1 NPMTQST
8 STTSQAGLLLYL
20 CICSHVSTVEAWEL
34 TLLHTNDVHARVEET
49 SNSYGK
55 CTKPPCFAGVAR
67 RFTKIQEI
75 RSREKNVMLLDA
87 GDQFQGTVWFN
98 VYKGAEA
105 AYFMNKLGYDAMA
118 LGNHEFDNNVEGLI
132 KPFLQEVKCTVLSAN
147 IKADDTLAPHI
158 SGLYFPYKIFDV
170 GSQKVGV
177 VGYTSKETPALSQT
191 GPNLVFEDEIDALQP
206 QVDKLITLG
215 VNKII
220 ALGHSGFV
228 TDKEIARRVKGVDV
242 VIGGHSN
249 TFLYNGE
256 KPSSEVPAGPYPVM
270 VKSEDGRDVPVVQA
284 FAFGKYL
291 GYLKVTFD
299 EAGNVVQSTGNP
311 ILLDSSVPEDP
322 SILADVNKWKKALAN
337 YSSQYVGETLVYLNG
352 TFEECRFRE
361 CNLGNL
367 ICDAMVH
374 HNIKYA
380 DELQWNHV
388 SSCIVQGG
396 SIRSSIDERSRNG
409 SITMEDL
416 IAVLPFGG
424 TYDLVQLKGSTLRKA
439 FEHSVRRYGGNTGEF
454 LQVSGFHVEY
464 DMSRPPGE
472 RARSISVLCTNCRV
486 PVYEPLD
493 NSRLYK
499 VVLPSYLVEGGDG
512 FSMIKEE
519 KLKHDSGDM
528 DISVVA
534 SYITERKKVH
544 PAVEGRIKISNSNSG
559 GSGHTILLILIGLV
573 MALCQCWSS

>member
-1 NPMTQST
+1 MGSAQPTLNDGLPLATINRKSAVNVRVNFSVLIQCAVNEKMGVSEPMK
-8 STTSQAGLLLYL
+8 GLLFYL
-20 CICSHVSTVEAWEL
+20 CICSHVSTVDAWEL

-75 RSREKNVMLLDA
+75 RNREKNVMLLDA

-118 LGNHEFDNNVEGLI
+118 LGNHEFDNKVEGLI
-132 KPFLQEVKCTVLSAN
+132 KPFLQEVKFTVLSAN

-170 GSQKVGV
+170 GAQKVGV

-249 TFLYNGE
+249 TFLYTGE
-256 KPSSEVPAGPYPVM
+256 KPSSEVPAGPYPLM

-311 ILLDSSVPEDP
+311 ILLDSSVPRVQP
-322 SILADVNKWKKALAN
+322 GKP
-337 YSSQYVGETLVYLNG
+337 
-352 TFEECRFRE
+352 
-361 CNLGNL
+361 NLRR
-367 ICDAMVH
+367 
-374 HNIKYA
+374 Y
-380 DELQWNHV
+380 
-388 SSCIVQGG
+388 
-396 SIRSSIDERSRNG
+396 G

-493 NSRLYK
+493 DSRLYK

-519 KLKHDSGDM
+519 KLKHDSG
-528 DISVVA
+528 
-534 SYITERKKVH
+534 ERIELNRLEHYGCLQWHPIPCIVHQDCGQFQSIQKVNH
-544 PAVEGRIKISNSNSG
+544 QIPIPNFPHR
-559 GSGHTILLILIGLV
+559 T
-573 MALCQCWSS
+573 ALEENWN

>member
-1 NPMTQST
+1 MGVSE
-8 STTSQAGLLLYL
+8 SMKCLLFYL
-20 CICSHVSTVEAWEL
+20 CICSHVSTVDAWEL

-228 TDKEIARRVKGVDV
+228 TDKEIAKRVKGVDV

-249 TFLYNGE
+249 TFLYTGE

-322 SILADVNKWKKALAN
+322 SILADVNEWKKALAN

-388 SSCIVQGG
+388 SSCIIQGG
-396 SIRSSIDERSRNG
+396 SIRSSIDERSRN
-409 SITMEDL
+409 
-416 IAVLPFGG
+416 
-424 TYDLVQLKGSTLRKA
+424 
-439 FEHSVRRYGGNTGEF
+439 
-454 LQVSGFHVEY
+454 GFHVEY

-493 NSRLYK
+493 DSRLYK

-559 GSGHTILLILIGLV
+559 GSGHTTLLILIGLV
-573 MALCQCWSS
+573 IALSRSL

>member
-1 NPMTQST
+1 MGVREPVKSI
-8 STTSQAGLLLYL
+8 LFYL
-20 CICSHVSTVEAWEL
+20 CICSHVCTEEWEL

-49 SNSYGK
+49 SKDSGK

-67 RFTKIQEI
+67 RFTKIKEI
-75 RSREKNVMLLDA
+75 RNRERNVMLLDA

-105 AYFMNKLGYDAMA
+105 AHFMNKLGYDAMA
-118 LGNHEFDNNVEGLI
+118 LGNHEFDNKVEGLI
-132 KPFLQEVKCTVLSAN
+132 KPFLQEVNCTVLSAN
-147 IKADDTLAPHI
+147 IKADDTLAPRI
-158 SGLYFPYKIFDV
+158 SGLYFPYKVFDV
-170 GSQKVGV
+170 DSKKVGV

-191 GPNLVFEDEIDALQP
+191 GPNLVFEDEIDALQL

-249 TFLYNGE
+249 TFLYTG
-256 KPSSEVPAGPYPVM
+256 KQPSSEIPAGPYPVI
-270 VKSEDGRDVPVVQA
+270 VRSEGGRDVPVVQA

-299 EAGNVVQSTGNP
+299 EAGNVLQSTGNP

-322 SILADVNKWKKALAN
+322 SILAEVNEWKKALAN

-388 SSCIVQGG
+388 SSCILQGG

-472 RARSISVLCTNCRV
+472 RARSISVLCTDCRV

-493 NSRLYK
+493 DRRLYK
-499 VVLPSYLVEGGDG
+499 VVLPSYMVEGGDG

-519 KLKHDSGDM
+519 NLKHDSGDM

-534 SYITERKKVH
+534 SYIAERKKVH
-544 PAVEGRIKISNSNSG
+544 PAIEGRIKISNSASG
-559 GSGHTILLILIGLV
+559 GPGHMALLIMLGLV
-573 MALCQCWSS
+573 MALFGRL